1 MKISTRYHIPAV
13 KLDFANINLSK
24 DNLLFLDPLRIKN
37 GNTEL
42 HKRCYN
48 KIKTFVNNMVE
59 LSKNKEYNRL
69 LEFMDIFCDRN
80 ETRLGYSI
88 ETTFGKS
95 FSFNEGVTMIKLLS
109 QGSVFESGF
118 VEDIFDFSIAINNIE
133 KDKVSD
139 LITTIIFEDLIK
151 YTQEQCEMRKIHTK
165 TVELKNMCW
174 NGENKIWEKRIEKLP
189 VYMENPI
196 VFVPKSFVGKDY
208 LFSYETLYRDII
220 IPLYKDL
227 ELQKSS
233 SEFVVHCKN
242 GRIHVLGNELRKK
255 YPCTKYVI
263 LDFLKEYDLIY
274 REYKNDVLNN
284 TWYKSKVN
292 KYTSYYKKQEW
303 NII

>member
-151 YTQEQCEMRKIHTK
+151 YTQEQCEMWKIPTK

-189 VYMENPI
+189 AYMENPI

-233 SEFVVHCKN
+233 SEFVVHCKM
-242 GRIHVLGNELRKK
+242 E
-255 YPCTKYVI
+255 
-263 LDFLKEYDLIY
+263 EYTY
-274 REYKNDVLNN
+274 
-284 TWYKSKVN
+284 
-292 KYTSYYKKQEW
+292 
-303 NII
+303 